1 MVNIRDRKSKVFPA
15 GEPRLNWTRLAAS
28 FHRYALKRP
37 MALIEFASGRSGLMM
52 LDLAILSNWKR
63 TKFLIRFAQDV
74 SCSLTVSTKLDIPP
88 EVTLSNEA
96 NLEGYCVTEVTVQ

>member
-1 MVNIRDRKSKVFPA
+1 
-15 GEPRLNWTRLAAS
+15 
-28 FHRYALKRP
+28 